1 MWYSD
6 EDKCW
11 VDWPVPA
18 AALRE
23 LEEVILLS
31 FLPLHF
37 NRCLADLVQMAS
49 ESLTFMW
56 LLKSFSLSL
65 VA

>member
-11 VDWPVPA
+11 VDWLVPA

-31 FLPLHF
+31 FLTLHL
-37 NRCLADLVQMAS
+37 NRCLAD
-49 ESLTFMW
+49 
-56 LLKSFSLSL
+56 
-65 VA
+65 